1 MLKLHGK
8 MILTNELTLIKNF
21 DSNQSIPTTVD
32 SNCSSM

>member
-21 DSNQSIPTTVD
+21 DSNQPITVD
-32 SNCSSM
+32 SNCSSI